1 MSAGSHL
8 RGYRV
13 LLATSRWTG
22 PLPTDQSKGLQ
33 LFKKKL
39 FHSFNNFMFY
49 FPAKRPLGIDPTND
63 TEMAYESYVKGTQP
77 GEVKN
82 GWLKTICRLMRL

>member
-1 MSAGSHL
+1 
-8 RGYRV
+8 
-13 LLATSRWTG
+13 
-22 PLPTDQSKGLQ
+22 
-33 LFKKKL
+33 
-39 FHSFNNFMFY
+39 MFY

-63 TEMAYESYVKGTQP
+63 TEMVYESYVKGTQP